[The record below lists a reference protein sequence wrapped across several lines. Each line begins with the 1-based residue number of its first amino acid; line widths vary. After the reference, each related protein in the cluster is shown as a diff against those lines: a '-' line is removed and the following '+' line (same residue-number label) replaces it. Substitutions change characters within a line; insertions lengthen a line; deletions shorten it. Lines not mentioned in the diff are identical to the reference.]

1 MATDTESAAP
11 TYQQVVASWNA
22 QADEHNQWAELGEDE
37 KIEWA
42 MACAKSTPPAVV
54 ETPKA
59 PAFYTAFGR
68 HDGRPVAMPQYS
80 DTSEASVKR
89 KVFEIAWREG
99 WRGTAD
105 ERLREL
111 GWQVGPVF
119 TEPPAVVEP
128 PELSPGFTDTAR
140 AALLWVLWH
149 HQGGSSPVGQPIR
162 FALGM
167 GQYDRMNEHQL
178 SEAKRWERLHPV
190 NPSVWAQK
198 QDPLTDEQIAVACG
212 WKPGCVPLPKERDIA
227 RAIER
232 AHGIT

>member
-1 MATDTESAAP
+1 MSNTPTDAEIWQMWIPMTRMG
-11 TYQQVVASWNA
+11 VADPVEFA
-22 QADEHNQWAELGEDE
+22 RAVL
-37 KIEWA
+37 
-42 MACAKSTPPAVV
+42 AKWSTP
-54 ETPKA
+54 
-59 PAFYTAFGR
+59 
-68 HDGRPVAMPQYS
+68 
-80 DTSEASVKR
+80 
-89 KVFEIAWREG
+89 
-99 WRGTAD
+99 
-105 ERLREL
+105 
-111 GWQVGPVF
+111 
-119 TEPPAVVEP
+119 PPAVVEP

-198 QDPLTDEQIAVACG
+198 QDPLTDEQI
-212 WKPGCVPLPKERDIA
+212 EREWQFLHDGEGNHPDHSDFA

-232 AHGIT
+232 AHGIGIKKGDSHGLLT